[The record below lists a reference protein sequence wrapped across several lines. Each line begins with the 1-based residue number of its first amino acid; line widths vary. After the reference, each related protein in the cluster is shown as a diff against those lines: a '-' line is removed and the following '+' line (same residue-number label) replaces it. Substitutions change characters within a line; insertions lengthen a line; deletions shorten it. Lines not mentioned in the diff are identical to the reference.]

1 MAALL
6 KIIGAIWFGL
16 GLWILWRNIAAL
28 SRFREAVQPTGS
40 PLVSGQVF
48 STLLVFIV
56 PGLLALLLGVWF
68 SSRRLT

>member
-1 MAALL
+1 MATLVKL
-6 KIIGAIWFGL
+6 VGAIWCGL
-16 GLWILWRNIAAL
+16 GLWILWRNIAVL
-28 SRFREAVQPTGS
+28 SRFRQAVQPAGS

-48 STLLVFIV
+48 STLLVFVV

>member
-1 MAALL
+1 MVTLL

-28 SRFREAVQPTGS
+28 SRFREAVQPVGS
-40 PLVSGQVF
+40 PLITQQVL
-48 STLLVFIV
+48 STVLVFVV
-56 PGLLALLLGVWF
+56 PGLLALALGVWL

>member
-1 MAALL
+1 MVTLL

-28 SRFREAVQPTGS
+28 SRFQEAVQPVGS
-40 PLVSGQVF
+40 PLITQQVL
-48 STLLVFIV
+48 STVLVFVV
-56 PGLLALLLGVWF
+56 PGLLALALGVWF